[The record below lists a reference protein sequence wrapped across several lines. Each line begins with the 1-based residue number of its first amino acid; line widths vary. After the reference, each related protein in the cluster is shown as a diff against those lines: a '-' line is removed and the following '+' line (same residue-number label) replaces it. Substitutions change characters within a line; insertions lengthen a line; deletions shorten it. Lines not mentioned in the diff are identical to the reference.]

1 MWISPCRRAPFWRCS
16 GLMVRARRPRSG
28 SGPTLLTPDRG
39 TITIAGRDVLREPS
53 KVRSKIGLAG
63 QSVTMDEYLSGLQ
76 NLIMIGRLYRF
87 SRKDARRRG
96 LQLIE
101 QFGLADAANRPA
113 RTYSGG
119 MRRGL
124 DWPPAWWRRRRSCF
138 STSRRRGS
146 IPRGPAGW
154 RASQPTNPC
163 PRRSTRRA
171 HCSSASPSAITSGS
185 PSSGA
190 SVSPSYRPR
199 LPGYC
204 SDASSADPPDLM
216 ELPGRARSS
225 RSGGRSRAREVAARR
240 VAEAAAAQ

>member
-96 LQLIE
+96 LQAHRAVRARRRCEPAGPDIFGRHASRL
-101 QFGLADAANRPA
+101 GLAASLVAAPPVLFLDEPTAGLDPERP
-113 RTYSGG
+113 
-119 MRRGL
+119 RGL
-124 DWPPAWWRRRRSCF
+124 E
-138 STSRRRGS
+138 GL
-146 IPRGPAGW
+146 
-154 RASQPTNPC
+154 QPTNPC

-240 VAEAAAAQ
+240 VAEAAAAH